1 MLFLLRLY
9 TIHLLYRVH
18 WLLNLVFRRRSL
30 QQLRADSRRLLVTA
44 YGETPADLPYRD
56 MLRQREFSLYS
67 QNGEDGILLF
77 LFSQV
82 GTTNKTL
89 VEFGVESGRECN
101 AANLLINF
109 GWNGLLMDG
118 SESNMARGRAWYRS
132 LGLPNI
138 GGIELKQAF
147 VTTDNINQVI
157 GDSGIRGEIDLLS
170 VDIDGNDYW
179 VWQAID
185 VIRPRVVVAEYNSVF
200 GPERSLTV
208 NYDPAFTRYARH
220 RSGWYHGASITALA
234 KLGRDRGYTLVA
246 SESKGCNVF
255 FVRDDLVQGKLQAL
269 APADA
274 FYPQPKRLR
283 IAPQDKQFEVIRHLP
298 LTEI

>member
-1 MLFLLRLY
+1 MRDDATRLML
-9 TIHLLYRVH
+9 
-18 WLLNLVFRRRSL
+18 S
-30 QQLRADSRRLLVTA
+30 A
-44 YGETPADLPYRD
+44 YGPVRSDLSYREQ
-56 MLRQREFSLYS
+56 LRQREFRLHS

-77 LFSQV
+77 VFSQI
-82 GTTNKTL
+82 GTTNKTV

-118 SESNMARGRAWYRS
+118 SEENMESGREWYRG

-138 GGIELKQAF
+138 NAIQLKQCF
-147 VTTDNINQVI
+147 VTTDNINEAI
-157 GDSGIRGEIDLLS
+157 GEAGITGQIDLLS

-179 VWQAID
+179 LWQAID
-185 VIRPRVVVAEYNSVF
+185 VVQPRVVVAEYNSAM
-200 GPERSLTV
+200 GPDRSLTV
-208 NYDPAFTRYARH
+208 DYDPAFSRFARH
-220 RSGWYHGASITALA
+220 RSGWYHGASITAFA
-234 KLGRDRGYTLVA
+234 KLAAKKGYALVA

-255 FVRDDLVQGKLQAL
+255 FVRDDLVVGELRTL
-269 APADA
+269 TPAEA

-283 IAPQDKQFEVIRHLP
+283 IASQDRQFGVISDMP